1 MRHRRTPLRLALAL
15 LVFLLVLPGAV
26 PPAQAQTPVTD
37 VVHILTNLIYHI
49 IHYVQF
55 AQQIVNQY
63 EQIRNQVLQIK
74 NEYQSLK
81 KLDVHNWREVYDLI
95 AYMDYLMKQGQALA
109 YSLDNVLETYNAT
122 FPGYQPWKTYTD
134 ESLLQG
140 RRALDTFGNTLR
152 TLHQEY
158 QHDINDQLL
167 LERIKA
173 QVDAAQGPEQAL
185 EALNSLQ
192 TFNAQELS
200 VTKRTLAATA
210 NLHAVFYAH
219 VLNREAQSEATFRQ
233 VLTNS
238 LAQPSRPSSG
248 FSFQPSWS
256 RYGG

>member
-1 MRHRRTPLRLALAL
+1 MRHRRTPLRLATAL
-15 LVFLLVLPGAV
+15 LVFLLLFPVAE
-26 PPAQAQTPVTD
+26 PANAQTPVTD
-37 VVHILTNLIYHI
+37 ALHIALNLLYHI
-49 IHYVQF
+49 VHYLQF

-63 EQIRNQVLQIK
+63 TQIQNQIQQIRNQV
-74 NEYQSLK
+74 QSLK
-81 KLDVHNWREVYDLI
+81 KLDVRNWREVYDLI
-95 AYMDYLMKQGQALA
+95 AYMDYLMRQGQALS
-109 YSLDNVLETYNAT
+109 YSLDNVLETYNSIY
-122 FPGYQPWKTYTD
+122 PGYQPWKSYAA

-140 RRALDTFGNTLR
+140 RSALDTFGNALR

-167 LERIKA
+167 LERIKS

-219 VLNREAQSEATFRQ
+219 QLNREAQSEATFRH

-238 LAQPSRPSSG
+238 LAQPGPSSPG

>member
-1 MRHRRTPLRLALAL
+1 MKPRRTPLRLAGAL
-15 LVFLLVLPGAV
+15 LVFLLLF
-26 PPAQAQTPVTD
+26 PAAQPAHAIIPVTD
-37 VVHILTNLIYHI
+37 YAHIVLNLYYHIL
-49 IHYVQF
+49 HYVQF
-55 AQQIVNQY
+55 AEQIVQQYQQIQNQVQ
-63 EQIRNQVLQIK
+63 QIRHGV
-74 NEYQSLK
+74 QSLK
-81 KLDVHNWREVYDLI
+81 KLDVRNWREVYDLI
-95 AYMDYLMKQGQALA
+95 AYMDYLMRQGQALA
-109 YSLDNVLETYNAT
+109 YSLDNVLETYKAT
-122 FPGYQPWKTYTD
+122 YPGYQPWKSYAG
-134 ESLLQG
+134 ESELQS
-140 RRALDTFGNTLR
+140 RSALDTFGNALR

-173 QVDAAQGPEQAL
+173 QVDAADGPEQAL

-219 VLNREAQSEATFRQ
+219 QLNREAQSEATFRQ

-238 LAQPSRPSSG
+238 LAQPSPSSPG

>member
-1 MRHRRTPLRLALAL
+1 MRSRRTPLWLAVVLAF
-15 LVFLLVLPGAV
+15 FLLLLPAAQ
-26 PPAQAQTPVTD
+26 PAQAIIPVTD
-37 VVHILTNLIYHI
+37 YLHIALNLFYHVVHYL
-49 IHYVQF
+49 QF

-63 EQIRNQVLQIK
+63 EQIRNQVQQIK

-81 KLDVHNWREVYDLI
+81 KLDVRNWREVYDLI
-95 AYMDYLMKQGQALA
+95 SYMDYLMRQGKALA

-122 FPGYQPWKTYTD
+122 FPGYQPWKVYGD
-134 ESLLQG
+134 ESQLQS
-140 RRALDTFGNTLR
+140 RSALDTFGNTLR
-152 TLHQEY
+152 TLHQDY

-167 LERIKA
+167 LERIKG
-173 QVDAAQGPEQAL
+173 QVDAAQGPQQAL

-192 TFNAQELS
+192 VFNAQEIS

-219 VLNREAQSEATFRQ
+219 QLNREAQSEATFRQ

-238 LAQPSRPSSG
+238 LAQPSPSSPG

>member
-1 MRHRRTPLRLALAL
+1 MRHCRTPLRLAGAL
-15 LVFLLVLPGAV
+15 LVVLLLF
-26 PPAQAQTPVTD
+26 PAAQPAEAQWIVND
-37 VVHILTNLIYHI
+37 PLHMVTNLIYDV
-49 IHYVQF
+49 IHYLQF
-55 AQQIVNQY
+55 AQQIANQY
-63 EQIRNQVLQIK
+63 SQIQNQIQQIRHQVR
-74 NEYQSLK
+74 SLK
-81 KLDVHNWREVYDLI
+81 KLDVRNWREVYDLI
-95 AYMDYLMKQGQALA
+95 AYMDYLMRQGQALA
-109 YSLDNVLETYNAT
+109 YSLDNVLEIYKAVY
-122 FPGYQPWKTYTD
+122 PGYQPWKSYGA
-134 ESLLQG
+134 ESLLQS
-140 RRALDTFGNTLR
+140 RSALDTFGNALR

-167 LERIKA
+167 LERIKS

-219 VLNREAQSEATFRQ
+219 HLNREAQSEATFRQ

-238 LAQPSRPSSG
+238 LAQPGPTSPG
-248 FSFQPSWS
+248 FTFQPSWS

>member
-1 MRHRRTPLRLALAL
+1 MRKRRTPLRLACAL
-15 LVFLLVLPGAV
+15 LVFLFLLPGAQ
-26 PPAQAQTPVTD
+26 PAHAIIPVTD
-37 VVHILTNLIYHI
+37 AAHIAVNLYYHIL
-49 IHYVQF
+49 HYIQF
-55 AQQIVNQY
+55 ADQIVNQY
-63 EQIRNQVLQIK
+63 EQIRNQVQQIK

-81 KLDVHNWREVYDLI
+81 KLDVRNWREVYDLI
-95 AYMDYLMKQGQALA
+95 SYMDYLMRQGKALA

-122 FPGYQPWKTYTD
+122 FPGYQPWKVYGD
-134 ESLLQG
+134 ESQLQS
-140 RRALDTFGNTLR
+140 RSALDTFGNTLR
-152 TLHQEY
+152 ALHQDF

-167 LERIKA
+167 LERIKG
-173 QVDAAQGPEQAL
+173 QVDAAQGPQQAL

-219 VLNREAQSEATFRQ
+219 ELNREAQSEASFRQ

-238 LAQPSRPSSG
+238 LAQPGPTSPG

>member
-1 MRHRRTPLRLALAL
+1 
-15 LVFLLVLPGAV
+15 
-26 PPAQAQTPVTD
+26 
-37 VVHILTNLIYHI
+37 
-49 IHYVQF
+49 
-55 AQQIVNQY
+55 
-63 EQIRNQVLQIK
+63 
-74 NEYQSLK
+74 
-81 KLDVHNWREVYDLI
+81 
-95 AYMDYLMKQGQALA
+95 MDYLMRQGQALA

-122 FPGYQPWKTYTD
+122 FPGYQPWKTYAE

-210 NLHAVFYAH
+210 NLHAVYYAH
-219 VLNREAQSEATFRQ
+219 VLNREAQSEASFRQ
-233 VLTNS
+233 VLTHS
-238 LAQPSRPSSG
+238 LAQPSPSSPG
-248 FSFQPSWS
+248 FAFQPSWS

>member
-1 MRHRRTPLRLALAL
+1 MRHRRTPLRLAAAL
-15 LVFLLVLPGAV
+15 LVLLLLFPGV
-26 PPAQAQTPVTD
+26 QPAQAQTPVTD
-37 VVHILTNLIYHI
+37 AIHIVLNLFYHI
-49 IHYVQF
+49 VHYLQF
-55 AQQIVNQY
+55 AEQIVNQY
-63 EQIRNQVLQIK
+63 TQIRNQIQQIR

-81 KLDVHNWREVYDLI
+81 KLNVRNWREVYDLI
-95 AYMDYLMKQGQALA
+95 AYMDYLMRQGQALA

-122 FPGYQPWKTYTD
+122 FPGYQPWKTYAE
-134 ESLLQG
+134 ESQLQG

-173 QVDAAQGPEQAL
+173 QVDAAEGPEQAL

-200 VTKRTLAATA
+200 VAKRTLAATA
-210 NLHAVFYAH
+210 NLHAVYYAH

-238 LAQPSRPSSG
+238 LAQPSPTSSG

>member
-1 MRHRRTPLRLALAL
+1 MRKRRTPLRLACAL
-15 LVFLLVLPGAV
+15 LIFLFLLPGAE
-26 PPAQAQTPVTD
+26 PAHAIIPVTD
-37 VVHILTNLIYHI
+37 AVHIALNLLYHV
-49 IHYVQF
+49 IHYIQF

-63 EQIRNQVLQIK
+63 EQIRNQVQQIK

-81 KLDVHNWREVYDLI
+81 KLDIRNWREVYDLI
-95 AYMDYLMKQGQALA
+95 SYMDYLMRQGKALA

-122 FPGYQPWKTYTD
+122 FPGSLPWKVYPD
-134 ESLLQG
+134 ESQLQV
-140 RRALDTFGNTLR
+140 RSALDTFGNTLR
-152 TLHQEY
+152 TLHQDY

-167 LERIKA
+167 LERIKG
-173 QVDAAQGPEQAL
+173 QVDAAQGPQEAL

-219 VLNREAQSEATFRQ
+219 QLNREAQSEATFRQ

-238 LAQPSRPSSG
+238 LAQPSPTSAG

>member
-1 MRHRRTPLRLALAL
+1 MRQRRTPLRLAAAL
-15 LVFLLVLPGAV
+15 LVFLLVF
-26 PPAQAQTPVTD
+26 PAAQPAEAQTPVTD
-37 VVHILTNLIYHI
+37 VAHILLNLIYHVV
-49 IHYVQF
+49 HYFQF

-63 EQIRNQVLQIK
+63 EQIRNQVEQIRHGV
-74 NEYQSLK
+74 QSLK
-81 KLDVHNWREVYDLI
+81 KLDVRNWREVYDLI
-95 AYMDYLMKQGQALA
+95 AYMDYLMRQGKALA
-109 YSLDNVLETYNAT
+109 YSLDNVLETLNAT
-122 FPGYQPWKTYTD
+122 FPGSQAWKIYAE
-134 ESLLQG
+134 ESQLQA
-140 RRALDTFGNTLR
+140 RTALDTFGNALR

-167 LERIKA
+167 LERIKG

-219 VLNREAQSEATFRQ
+219 LLNREAQSEATFRQ

-238 LAQPSRPSSG
+238 LAQPSHSSPG

>member
-1 MRHRRTPLRLALAL
+1 MRHRRTPLRLAAVL
-15 LVFLLVLPGAV
+15 LVFVLLFPAAQ
-26 PPAQAQTPVTD
+26 PAQAIYPVTD

-49 IHYVQF
+49 IHYLQF

-63 EQIRNQVLQIK
+63 EQIKNQVLQIK
-74 NEYQSLK
+74 SEYQSLK
-81 KLDVHNWREVYDLI
+81 KLDVRNWREVYDLI
-95 AYMDYLMKQGQALA
+95 AYMDYLMRQGKALA

-122 FPGYQPWKTYTD
+122 FPGSQPWKIYAD
-134 ESLLQG
+134 ESQLQG
-140 RRALDTFGNTLR
+140 RTALDTFGNALR
-152 TLHQEY
+152 ALHQEY

-210 NLHAVFYAH
+210 NLHAVYYAH
-219 VLNREAQSEATFRQ
+219 QLNREAQSEATFRQ

-238 LAQPSRPSSG
+238 LAQPSPSSPG

>member
-1 MRHRRTPLRLALAL
+1 MRHRRTPLRLAAVL
-15 LVFLLVLPGAV
+15 LVFLLLF
-26 PPAQAQTPVTD
+26 PAAQPAHAIIPVTD
-37 VVHILTNLIYHI
+37 AAHILTNLIYHI
-49 IHYVQF
+49 IHYLQF

-81 KLDVHNWREVYDLI
+81 KLDVRNWREVYDLI

-109 YSLDNVLETYNAT
+109 YSLDNVLETYNTT
-122 FPGYQPWKTYTD
+122 FPGYQPWKIYAD

-173 QVDAAQGPEQAL
+173 QVDAAQGPQEAL

-219 VLNREAQSEATFRQ
+219 QLNREAQSEASFRQ

-238 LAQPSRPSSG
+238 LAQPGPTSPG

>member
-1 MRHRRTPLRLALAL
+1 MRHHRTPLRLAAVL
-15 LVFLLVLPGAV
+15 LVFLLLF
-26 PPAQAQTPVTD
+26 PAAQPAHAIIPVTD
-37 VVHILTNLIYHI
+37 AAHILTNLIYHI
-49 IHYVQF
+49 IHYLQF

-63 EQIRNQVLQIK
+63 EQIRNQVQQVK

-81 KLDVHNWREVYDLI
+81 KLDVRNWREVYDLI
-95 AYMDYLMKQGQALA
+95 SYMDYLMRQGKALA

-122 FPGYQPWKTYTD
+122 FPGSLPWKVYSD
-134 ESLLQG
+134 ESQLQV
-140 RRALDTFGNTLR
+140 RSALDTFGNTLR
-152 TLHQEY
+152 TLHQDY

-167 LERIKA
+167 LERIKG
-173 QVDAAQGPEQAL
+173 QVDAAQGPQEAL

-192 TFNAQELS
+192 VFNAQEIS

-219 VLNREAQSEATFRQ
+219 QLNREAQSEATFRQ
-233 VLTNS
+233 VLANS
-238 LAQPSRPSSG
+238 LAQPSPSSSG

>member
-1 MRHRRTPLRLALAL
+1 MRSRHTPLWLAVV
-15 LVFLLVLPGAV
+15 LVLFLLLLPAAQ
-26 PPAQAQTPVTD
+26 PAQAILPVTD
-37 VVHILTNLIYHI
+37 YAHIVLNLLYHV
-49 IHYVQF
+49 IHYLQF

-81 KLDVHNWREVYDLI
+81 KLDVRNWREVYDLI
-95 AYMDYLMKQGQALA
+95 SYMDYLMRQGKALA

-122 FPGYQPWKTYTD
+122 FPGSLPWKVYSD
-134 ESLLQG
+134 ESQQQV
-140 RRALDTFGNTLR
+140 RSALDTFGNTLR
-152 TLHQEY
+152 TLHQDY

-167 LERIKA
+167 LERIKG
-173 QVDAAQGPEQAL
+173 QVDAAQGPQEAL

-192 TFNAQELS
+192 VFNAQEIS

-219 VLNREAQSEATFRQ
+219 QLNREAQSEATFRQ

-238 LAQPSRPSSG
+238 LAQPSPSSAG